1 MRSKSLELMLRIKDY
16 IESYYERYS
25 STPTVRE
32 ISASMKIVVSSA
44 HRYLVAMADREN
56 IS

>member
-1 MRSKSLELMLRIKDY
+1 MRSKSLELMLRIKDF

-32 ISASMKIVVSSA
+32 ISASMKICCTNLGGYFYCY
-44 HRYLVAMADREN
+44 RLYNE
-56 IS
+56 

>member
-32 ISASMKIVVSSA
+32 ISASMKIAVSSA

>member
-1 MRSKSLELMLRIKDY
+1 MRSKSPELMHRIKDY

-32 ISASMKIVVSSA
+32 ISASMKIAVSSA
-44 HRYLVAMADREN
+44 HRYLVAMADRDMV
-56 IS
+56 S

>member
-1 MRSKSLELMLRIKDY
+1 MRSKSMELMLRIKDY

-32 ISASMKIVVSSA
+32 ISTLSA
-44 HRYLVAMADREN
+44 PLVIR
-56 IS
+56 